1 MQKWTGQEGSCISV
15 AGKILDREFAAMYR
29 PFGFLELS
37 EHPSMDNGVQ
47 NGMMIEK
54 EFDYRRWNGTTAVC
68 IPYEQLKSRLLDVDD
83 E

>member
-1 MQKWTGQEGSCISV
+1 MKKWTGQEGSFISV

-37 EHPSMDNGVQ
+37 EYLSMDSGVQ

-54 EFDYRRWNGTTAVC
+54 GFDYRR
-68 IPYEQLKSRLLDVDD
+68 
-83 E
+83 